1 MGKGRTIAQTLRIR
15 AYNGPGAGS
24 RSPRYSLGYTNFSGP
39 TLVKTR
45 LPPPFRTFVLM
56 QRLDLK
62 QLLSQKL
69 SPQQIQFIKLL
80 QIPTAELETRIKE
93 EMEVNPALEEDEP
106 DDTEEMERDEDDGD
120 EADDDPDAS
129 LDNDENTLEED
140 FDDRNN
146 DQEMADELPEP
157 EIQPK
162 DEGPADT
169 EANAD
174 TTDLDLSD
182 YLNDDEIAG
191 YKMQGDGPGE
201 EEERDTPLADTSGSL
216 LDSLLDQLHFASLNE
231 RQEAIGQQ
239 LIGSIDGDG
248 YIRRDLSAIAN
259 DLAFSQNLEVT
270 VAEIEAVL
278 RVVQGFDPPGIAARD
293 LPECLLLQLERRPQD
308 EATTN
313 AERILTDTFEEFSKK
328 HYPRIQQKLDLEDDE
343 LKEAISVILKLNPK
357 PGGSGPSG
365 LGKTQYLM
373 PDFILTND
381 NGVFNLTL
389 NARNAPELR
398 VSPAYTEMFRTYDKA
413 AKKDTKMKEAVTFVK
428 QKLDSAKWFI
438 DAIRQ
443 RQNTLLRTMN
453 AIVELQTEF
462 FVEGDEGKL
471 RPMILKD
478 IAQRISMDISTV
490 SRVANSKSIQ
500 TEFGIYPL
508 KYFFSEG
515 IATDSGEDASSR
527 EVKSILKELIG
538 KESKER
544 PLSDDKLEKML
555 NARGYNIARRTVAK
569 YREQLN
575 IPVARLR
582 KEL

>member
-1 MGKGRTIAQTLRIR
+1 
-15 AYNGPGAGS
+15 
-24 RSPRYSLGYTNFSGP
+24 
-39 TLVKTR
+39 
-45 LPPPFRTFVLM
+45 M

-106 DDTEEMERDEDDGD
+106 DEPEERDDSDDADSD
-120 EADDDPDAS
+120 EDDPDAEF
-129 LDNDENTLEED
+129 DNDDNTLDED
-140 FDDRNN
+140 FEDRSP
-146 DQEMADELPEP
+146 ADEQPEP
-157 EIQPK
+157 ELPK
-162 DEGPADT
+162 DDT
-169 EANAD
+169 PENPD
-174 TTDLDLSD
+174 NTDLDLSD

-191 YKMQGDGPGE
+191 YKMQGDGPGD
-201 EEERDTPLADTSGSL
+201 EEERDMPLADTSGSL
-216 LDSLLDQLHFASLNE
+216 MDSLLDQLHFADLDE
-231 RQEAIGQQ
+231 KQEAIGQQ

-259 DLAFSQNLEVT
+259 DLAFSQNIEAT
-270 VAEIEAVL
+270 VPEIEAVL
-278 RVVQGFDPPGIAARD
+278 RVIQGFDPPGIAARD

-313 AERILTDTFEEFSKK
+313 AERILTETFEEFTKK

-343 LKEAISVILKLNPK
+343 LKEAINVILKLNPK
-357 PGGSGPSG
+357 PGGSGPTG
-365 LGKTQYLM
+365 PGKTQYLM

-381 NGVFNLTL
+381 NGVLNLTL

-413 AKKDTKMKEAVTFVK
+413 AKKDAKMKEAVTFVK

-453 AIVELQTEF
+453 AIVELQRDF
-462 FVEGDEGKL
+462 FLEGDESKL
-471 RPMILKD
+471 KPMILKD
-478 IAQRISMDISTV
+478 IAQMIGMDISTV
-490 SRVANSKSIQ
+490 SRVANSKSVQ

-527 EVKSILKELIG
+527 EVKSILKDLIG
-538 KESKER
+538 NENKAR

>member
-1 MGKGRTIAQTLRIR
+1 
-15 AYNGPGAGS
+15 
-24 RSPRYSLGYTNFSGP
+24 
-39 TLVKTR
+39 
-45 LPPPFRTFVLM
+45 M
-56 QRLDLK
+56 QRLDMK

-80 QIPTAELETRIKE
+80 QIPTVELEARIKE
-93 EMEVNPALEEDEP
+93 ELEANPALEEGDDADDDFEDQDRDDDAG
-106 DDTEEMERDEDDGD
+106 DDTDDF
-120 EADDDPDAS
+120 DDPDAEF
-129 LDNDENTLEED
+129 DNPDNTLDED
-140 FDDRNN
+140 FDDSRSEE
-146 DQEMADELPEP
+146 QPEIELPL
-157 EIQPK
+157 K
-162 DEGPADT
+162 DEPTEQKESESAD
-169 EANAD
+169 
-174 TTDLDLSD
+174 DLDLSD

-201 EEERDTPLADTSGSL
+201 DEDDREMPLADTGGSL
-216 LDSLLDQLHFASLNE
+216 IDNLLDQLGFADLDE
-231 RQEAIGQQ
+231 KQEAIGRQ

-259 DLAFSQNLEVT
+259 DMAFAQNIEAS
-270 VAEIEAVL
+270 VAEVEAVL
-278 RVVQGFDPPGIAARD
+278 HVVQSFDPAGIAARD
-293 LPECLLLQLERRPQD
+293 LQECLLLQLERRPQD
-308 EATTN
+308 EVTEH
-313 AERILTDTFEEFSKK
+313 AERILNETFDEFTKK
-328 HYPRIQQKLDLEDDE
+328 HYPRIQQRLDLEDDE
-343 LKEAISVILKLNPK
+343 LKDAIALILKLNPK
-357 PGGSGPSG
+357 PGGTGPVG
-365 LGKTQYLM
+365 MGKVQYII

-381 NGVFNLTL
+381 NGILNLTL
-389 NARNAPELR
+389 NSRNAPDLR
-398 VSPAYTEMFRTYDKA
+398 VSPAYTDMFRAYDKG
-413 AKKDTKMKEAVTFVK
+413 AKKDKKLKEAVTFVK

-443 RQNTLLRTMN
+443 RQNTLLRTMDS
-453 AIVELQTEF
+453 IVRYQREF
-462 FVEGDEGKL
+462 FLDGDESKL

-478 IAQRISMDISTV
+478 IATEIGMDISTV
-490 SRVANSKSIQ
+490 SRVANSKSVQ

-527 EVKSILKELIG
+527 EVKHILKEIIEG
-538 KESKER
+538 EKKDR

>member
-1 MGKGRTIAQTLRIR
+1 
-15 AYNGPGAGS
+15 
-24 RSPRYSLGYTNFSGP
+24 
-39 TLVKTR
+39 
-45 LPPPFRTFVLM
+45 M

-106 DDTEEMERDEDDGD
+106 DEPEELDRDDDSD
-120 EADDDPDAS
+120 DSDDPDAS
-129 LDNDENTLEED
+129 LDNDENTLDED
-140 FDDRNN
+140 FDDRR
-146 DQEMADELPEP
+146 DAPEMADEMPEP
-157 EIQPK
+157 DLAPK
-162 DEGPADT
+162 DDSPADD
-169 EANAD
+169 APDN
-174 TTDLDLSD
+174 TDLDLSD

-216 LDSLLDQLHFASLNE
+216 LDSLLDQLHFADLDE

-270 VAEIEAVL
+270 VPEIEAVL

-308 EATTN
+308 ENTVN
-313 AERILTDTFEEFSKK
+313 AERILTETFDEFTKK
-328 HYPRIQQKLDLEDDE
+328 HYPRIQQKLDLEDEE
-343 LKEAISVILKLNPK
+343 LKEAINVILKLNPK

-413 AKKDTKMKEAVTFVK
+413 AKKDQKMKEAVTFVK

-453 AIVELQTEF
+453 AIVELQRDF
-462 FVEGDEGKL
+462 FAEGDEGKL
-471 RPMILKD
+471 KPMILKD
-478 IAQRISMDISTV
+478 IAQRIGMDISTV
-490 SRVANSKSIQ
+490 SRVANSKSVQ

-527 EVKSILKELIG
+527 EVKSILKDLIG
-538 KESKER
+538 KESKKR